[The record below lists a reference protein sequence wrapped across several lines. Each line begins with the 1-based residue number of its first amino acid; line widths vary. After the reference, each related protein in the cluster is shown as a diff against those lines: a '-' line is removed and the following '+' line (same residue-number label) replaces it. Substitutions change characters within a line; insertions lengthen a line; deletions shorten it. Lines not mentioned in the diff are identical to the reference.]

1 MVRPKSFPNVPER
14 NADSVITSFSPSAP
28 QNLLRANGRSI
39 DIQSTTTFLREEA
52 SLLKRF
58 TDNAQIPVS
67 MDGNMLNTMRF
78 PVKEFWLIS
87 VRSDFVRTNDGTFE
101 PIDGS
106 VPHVVVGVPLNVIV
120 DISKRPFWNS
130 DF

>member
-1 MVRPKSFPNVPER
+1 
-14 NADSVITSFSPSAP
+14 
-28 QNLLRANGRSI
+28 
-39 DIQSTTTFLREEA
+39 
-52 SLLKRF
+52 
-58 TDNAQIPVS
+58 
-67 MDGNMLNTMRF
+67 
-78 PVKEFWLIS
+78 
-87 VRSDFVRTNDGTFE
+87 VRTNDGTFE